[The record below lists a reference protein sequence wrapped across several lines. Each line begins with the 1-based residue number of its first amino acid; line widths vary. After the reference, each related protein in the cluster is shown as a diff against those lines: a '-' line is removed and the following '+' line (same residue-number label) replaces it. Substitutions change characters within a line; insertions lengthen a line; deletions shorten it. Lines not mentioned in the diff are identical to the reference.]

1 MKVNLDGQVVL
12 LTGATGG
19 IGIAIVRQLSE
30 AGATIAIQYHQHREI
45 AERLRQSA
53 GNDAQVFEADLN
65 DLRRTE
71 RLFEEVVITYGRVD
85 TLINSA
91 GIYLPSQLEKD
102 TEVWLEDWQRTIR
115 INLTSQGLLC
125 RLAVLHFRGHGG
137 GRIINIASR
146 AAFRGDTEEY
156 LAYAASKGGL
166 VSLTRTIARA
176 YGKENVK
183 AFVVAP
189 GFVRTPMVDEFF
201 RAHGEKAIVDEIA
214 LPRLTEPDDVAPTV
228 AFLASGLM
236 DHATGCTVDINA
248 GSYVR

>member
-1 MKVNLDGQVVL
+1 MKVNLHGQVVL

-19 IGIAIVRQLSE
+19 IGTSIARHLSD
-30 AGATIAIQYHQHREI
+30 AGATIAIQYHKHREI
-45 AERLRQSA
+45 AEELRERA
-53 GNDAQVFEADLN
+53 GNDAQVFEADLD
-65 DLRRTE
+65 DLSRTE
-71 RLFEEVVITYGRVD
+71 RLFEEVVTTYGRVD

-91 GIYLPSQLEKD
+91 GIYLPSRLEKS
-102 TEVWLEDWQRTIR
+102 TGAWLEDWQRTIR
-115 INLTSQGLLC
+115 INLTSPSLLC
-125 RLAVLHFRGHGG
+125 RQAILHFREHGG

-166 VSLTRTIARA
+166 VSITRTIARA

-201 RAHGEKAIVDEIA
+201 QAHGEETIVNEIA
-214 LPRLTEPDDVAPTV
+214 LNRMTEPDDVAPTIV
-228 AFLASGLM
+228 FLASGLM

>member
-1 MKVNLDGQVVL
+1 MKVNLRGQVVF

-19 IGIAIVRQLSE
+19 IGIAIVRHLSE
-30 AGATIAIQYHQHREI
+30 AGATIAIQYHKHREI
-45 AERLRQSA
+45 AEELRENA
-53 GNDAQVFEADLN
+53 GNDARVFEADLD
-65 DLRRTE
+65 DLSRSE
-71 RLFEEVVITYGRVD
+71 RLFEEVVTTYGRVD

-91 GIYLPSQLEKD
+91 GIYLPSQLEKSSD
-102 TEVWLEDWQRTIR
+102 AWLEDWQRTIR
-115 INLTSQGLLC
+115 INLTSPSLLC
-125 RLAVLHFRGHGG
+125 RLAILHFREHGG

-166 VSLTRTIARA
+166 VSITRTIARA

-201 RAHGEKAIVDEIA
+201 QAHGEQTIVDEIA